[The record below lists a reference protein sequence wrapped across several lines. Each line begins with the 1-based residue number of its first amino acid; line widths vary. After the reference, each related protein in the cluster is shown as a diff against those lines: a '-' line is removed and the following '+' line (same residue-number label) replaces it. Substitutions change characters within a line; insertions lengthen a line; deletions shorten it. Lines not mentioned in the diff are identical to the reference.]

1 MPTTHHHTW
10 TALVAV
16 RVPRD
21 SPNSLVESARRRLE
35 TPSGIRA
42 VDVTALRA
50 IDPAL
55 AATTVTVAT
64 VVDTTAEVD
73 GATVR
78 ERLASAPGSQQVT
91 EVEATSVA
99 TTE

>member
-1 MPTTHHHTW
+1 MPTTHGHTW

-21 SPNSLVESARRRLE
+21 SPDSLVDSARRRLE
-35 TPSGIRA
+35 TPAGIRT

-55 AATTVTVAT
+55 AATTAT
-64 VVDTTAEVD
+64 VVTVVETPGEVD
-73 GATVR
+73 SATVR
-78 ERLASAPGSQQVT
+78 ERLANAPGSQQVAD
-91 EVEATSVA
+91 VEPTGVA

>member
-1 MPTTHHHTW
+1 MPTTHNHTW

-21 SPNSLVESARRRLE
+21 SPDSLVESARRRLE
-35 TPSGIRA
+35 RPAGIRA

-55 AATTVTVAT
+55 AATTATVAT
-64 VVDTTAEVD
+64 VVDTTAELD
-73 GATVR
+73 SATVR
-78 ERLASAPGSQQVT
+78 ERLASAPGSQRVA
-91 EVEATSVA
+91 EVKPADVA
-99 TTE
+99 TTG

>member
-1 MPTTHHHTW
+1 MTIHDHTW

-21 SPNSLVESARRRLE
+21 SQHSLVESARCRLE
-35 TPSGIRA
+35 TPAGIRA

-55 AATTVTVAT
+55 AATTATVAT
-64 VVDTTAEVD
+64 VVDTTAELD

-78 ERLASAPGSQQVT
+78 ERLASAPGSQRVVDVEPAGVAPT
-91 EVEATSVA
+91 E
-99 TTE
+99 